1 MTYRSPET
9 LLSELGITDPEE
21 IELEAIA
28 FYVGAIVTYKK
39 LDGCAARIVGA
50 DQQAIISVQ
59 PGGSVGR
66 RRFSIGHEL
75 GHWMRDR
82 GKALHKCQK
91 RDLRVPWDRSDP
103 ESLANAYAAD
113 LLMPHFMFK
122 PRADGRDITFET
134 VRSLREEFTTS
145 WTATAIRLVQLSS
158 FPSVVACYGMEG
170 RRWFTPSPELHGR
183 IWPVRELSHETHA
196 FELLYGGASQ
206 VRPIE
211 VSAQYWIQSRGAYR
225 HTVWEH
231 SIKVDS
237 DSVLTLLWWKKPSQV
252 QELLG

>member
-1 MTYRSPET
+1 MSYRSAET
-9 LLSELGITDPEE
+9 LLTELGITEPEE
-21 IELEAIA
+21 IDLEAIA
-28 FYVGAIVTYKK
+28 YHVDAVVTYKK
-39 LDGCAARIVGA
+39 LDGCAARIVGS
-50 DQQAIISVQ
+50 DKHAIISVQ

-66 RRFSIGHEL
+66 CRFSIGHEL

-82 GKALHKCQK
+82 GKASRLCQK
-91 RDLRVPWDRSDP
+91 TDLRTPWDRSDP

-122 PRADGRDITFET
+122 PRADDRDITFET

-145 WTATAIRLVQLSS
+145 WTATAIRLVQLGS

-196 FELLYGGASQ
+196 FELLYGGTSQ

-211 VSAQYWIQSRGAYR
+211 VSAQHWIGSRGAYR
-225 HTVWEH
+225 QTVWEH

-237 DSVLTLLWWKKPSQV
+237 DSVLTLLWWKNYSQV
-252 QELLG
+252 QELLS